1 MVAKYGLLL
10 IRDGAGRLRCG
21 GFCDANGRPVGN
33 NGMTENLGGLLPRFP
48 RTLKETHLLGN
59 RYHEGADMAADNGKI
74 QISQNLLA
82 HIMNAGLSLASL
94 KLLIAMIHHQELKG
108 LWISDAIETPCV
120 ARTWGEGTR
129 LRSVVGPK
137 RENGATSL
145 HKLIAETQLTELFD
159 KIRLV
164 ARNRV
169 LEWQFSSLIHELMR
183 HREVGY
189 YTLLDLSEVANCRTR
204 EDFDYLITVRH
215 LYKAKAP
222 KFMCPSSTDWGRV
235 RARHMTSMARIA
247 TMTGVTLMVAE
258 ARDKNDYKLHH
269 VTCRICHP
277 ETTWWISAFKKHP
290 VGAKVTLLDSTG
302 ARRVDPATFDF
313 TRLPGVVPDPP

>member
-1 MVAKYGLLL
+1 
-10 IRDGAGRLRCG
+10 
-21 GFCDANGRPVGN
+21 
-33 NGMTENLGGLLPRFP
+33 
-48 RTLKETHLLGN
+48 
-59 RYHEGADMAADNGKI
+59 MAADNGKI

-94 KLLIAMIHHQELKG
+94 KLLMALIHHQELQE
-108 LWISDAIETPCV
+108 LWSLEAIETPCV

-145 HKLIAETQLTELFD
+145 HKLIAEARLTELFD
-159 KIRLV
+159 EIRLV
-164 ARNRV
+164 ERNRV
-169 LEWQFSSLIHELMR
+169 LEWQFSSLVHELMG
-183 HREVGY
+183 HRQVGY
-189 YTLLDLSEVANCRTR
+189 YTLLDLSEVADCRTL
-204 EDFDYLITVRH
+204 EDLSYLVMIRH
-215 LYKAKAP
+215 HYKAKAP
-222 KFMCPSSTDWGRV
+222 KIVGPSATDWGRV
-235 RARHMTSMARIA
+235 RARHMRSLARIA
-247 TMTGVTLMVAE
+247 KMTGVTLVVAE
-258 ARDKNDYKLHH
+258 TRDKNDYNLHH
-269 VTCRICHP
+269 VTCRFCHT